1 MIVVIVKMKLNRDLI
16 QYIGLFE
23 KITRT
28 GVKNCF
34 FQGECLV
41 FVVNPG
47 QKSKAIG
54 KNAINV
60 KKVSNLIK
68 KRVKIIEFNQD
79 PVKFIN
85 GYIYPV
91 EAETVVVDDGVEV
104 KVKSS
109 KDKGLLIGRN
119 KKNLLEDEMVIC
131 MGAGTISNWI
141 REIASKSK

>member
-1 MIVVIVKMKLNRDLI
+1 MKLNRDLI

-28 GVKNCF
+28 RVKNCF

-41 FVVNPG
+41 FVVELG

-54 KNAINV
+54 KSAVNV
-60 KKVSNLIK
+60 KKISNLIN
-68 KRVKIIEFNQD
+68 KRVKIVEHNSD

-85 GYIYPV
+85 GYIYPI
-91 EAETVVVDDGVEV
+91 EAETVKNDNGGIEI
-104 KVKSS
+104 KVKSM

-119 KKNLLEDEMVIC
+119 GKNLDDLKSVVDYYFKIK
-131 MGAGTISNWI
+131 NI
-141 REIASKSK
+141 RIV

>member
-1 MIVVIVKMKLNRDLI
+1 MKLNRDLI

-28 GVKNCF
+28 RVKNCF

-41 FVVNPG
+41 FVVGLG

-54 KNAINV
+54 RGATNAKRI
-60 KKVSNLIK
+60 SALIK
-68 KRVKIIEFNQD
+68 KRVKIVEHNSD

-91 EAETVVVDDGVEV
+91 EAETVRNDNGSVEI
-104 KVKSS
+104 KVKSL

-119 KKNLLEDEMVIC
+119 RKNLDDL
-131 MGAGTISNWI
+131 
-141 REIASKSK
+141 KSVVDYYFKIKDIKIV

>member
-1 MIVVIVKMKLNRDLI
+1 MKLNRDLI

-28 GVKNCF
+28 SVKNCF

-41 FVVNPG
+41 FVVSPG

-54 KNAINV
+54 KSAVNV
-60 KKVSNLIK
+60 KKISSLIK
-68 KRVKIIEFNQD
+68 KKIKIVEFNSD

-91 EAETVVVDDGVEV
+91 EAETVRNDKGGIEV
-104 KVKSS
+104 RVKSLS
-109 KDKGLLIGRN
+109 DKGLLIGRN
-119 KKNLLEDEMVIC
+119 GKNLDDL
-131 MGAGTISNWI
+131 
-141 REIASKSK
+141 KSVVDYYFKIKDIKIV